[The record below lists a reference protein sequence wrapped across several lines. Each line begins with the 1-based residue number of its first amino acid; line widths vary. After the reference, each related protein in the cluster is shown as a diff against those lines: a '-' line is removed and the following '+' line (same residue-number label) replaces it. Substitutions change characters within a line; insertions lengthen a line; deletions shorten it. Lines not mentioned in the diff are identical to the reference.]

1 MAFAWF
7 VWKIGYIGK
16 PINRM
21 DIIKNNYTD
30 IDIYAEKPTANDR
43 FLGRKL

>member
-1 MAFAWF
+1 MVRVENRIYWETT
-7 VWKIGYIGK
+7 
-16 PINRM
+16 NRM